1 MIYLLLGL
9 IIFVFIIRKSNTED
23 LIKEANITTEEQK
36 NSFNEN
42 VLLIKSTKFSC
53 TLLGLTFLSTLLIL
67 LIRQTDIDL
76 FFIKYFDTVLAKE
89 GLNVPITWYA
99 LPFFILIIRGIIVEV
114 NIGDYIKK
122 TYNLTEVEVDVKG
135 EVKNLLV
142 KKKPSTNNTP
152 SQNPEQITQNS
163 TEVQTEVPTTIDPTV
178 QITPQP
184 VAEPLSQET
193 QK

>member
-1 MIYLLLGL
+1 M
-9 IIFVFIIRKSNTED
+9 
-23 LIKEANITTEEQK
+23 TTEEQK
-36 NSFNEN
+36 KNFNEN

-53 TLLGLTFLSTLLIL
+53 ILLVATLLSILLIL

-76 FFIKYFDTVLAKE
+76 FFIKYFDSVLIKE

-99 LPFFILIIRGIIVEV
+99 LPFFILVIRGIIVEV

-135 EVKNLLV
+135 EVKNLLI
-142 KKKPSTNNTP
+142 KKKPTTNDSP
-152 SQNPEQITQNS
+152 SQNIEQQI
-163 TEVQTEVPTTIDPTV
+163 EVPTTTEATTTV
-178 QITPQP
+178 TPQP
-184 VAEPLSQET
+184 VTEPVAQEI

>member
-9 IIFVFIIRKSNTED
+9 ILFIFIIRKSNTDD
-23 LIKEANITTEEQK
+23 LIKEANLTTKEK
-36 NSFNEN
+36 LKSFNEN

-53 TLLGLTFLSTLLIL
+53 ILLCATLLSIIAIL

-76 FFIKYFDTVLAKE
+76 FFIKYFDSILVKE

-99 LPFFILIIRGIIVEV
+99 LPFFILVIRGIIVEV

-122 TYNLTEVEVDVKG
+122 TYNLTEIEVDVKG
-135 EVKNLLV
+135 EVKNLLI
-142 KKKPSTNNTP
+142 KKKPSTKDAPTP
-152 SQNPEQITQNS
+152 STEATPNVQTEQITP
-163 TEVQTEVPTTIDPTV
+163 E
-178 QITPQP
+178 P
-184 VAEPLSQET
+184 VAPSIEPVAPATNEI

>member
-9 IIFVFIIRKSNTED
+9 IIFVFIIRKSNTDD
-23 LIKEANITTEEQK
+23 LIKEANMTTEEQK
-36 NSFNEN
+36 KNFNEN

-53 TLLGLTFLSTLLIL
+53 ILLGATLLSILLIL

-76 FFIKYFDTVLAKE
+76 FFIKYFDSVLIKE
-89 GLNVPITWYA
+89 GLNIPITWYA
-99 LPFFILIIRGIIVEV
+99 LPFFILVIRGIIVEV

-135 EVKNLLV
+135 EVKNLLK
-142 KKKPSTNNTP
+142 KKKPTTNDSP
-152 SQNPEQITQNS
+152 SQNIEQQI
-163 TEVQTEVPTTIDPTV
+163 EVPTTTEAPTTV
-178 QITPQP
+178 SPQP
-184 VAEPLSQET
+184 VAEPVAQEI